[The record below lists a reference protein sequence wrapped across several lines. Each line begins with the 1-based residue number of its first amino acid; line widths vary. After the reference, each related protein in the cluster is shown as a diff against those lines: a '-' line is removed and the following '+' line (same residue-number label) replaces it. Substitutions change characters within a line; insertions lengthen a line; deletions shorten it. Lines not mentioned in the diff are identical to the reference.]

1 MKRGKSRSTECETEY
16 GYEMQPSSRRHTQN
30 SRSVADIDGNRYLT
44 PNRPQVARAS
54 SGDGR
59 EYMTSGKTSATAEV
73 NSMSYREF
81 EKGVRRSNTT
91 GGKLG
96 GLKRRIGSLRRSN
109 KKSDEMGSVVA

>member
-1 MKRGKSRSTECETEY
+1 MKRGKSRSTEAEAEY
-16 GYEMQPSSRRHTQN
+16 GYEMQPRSRRHTQN
-30 SRSVADIDGNRYLT
+30 SRSVADGNGYLT
-44 PNRPQVARAS
+44 ANRPHVVRAA

-59 EYMTSGKTSATAEV
+59 EYMTTGKTSATAEV
-73 NSMSYREF
+73 NGMSYREF
-81 EKGVRRSNTT
+81 EKDLRRSNTT